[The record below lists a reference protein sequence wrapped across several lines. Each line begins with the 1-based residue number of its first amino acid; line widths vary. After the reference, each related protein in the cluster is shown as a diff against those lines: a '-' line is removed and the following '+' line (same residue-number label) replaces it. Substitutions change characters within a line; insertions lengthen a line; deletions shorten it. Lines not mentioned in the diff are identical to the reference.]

1 MNRNKKLA
9 NMAMLVA
16 LAMIF
21 SYVESLIPINFGVPG
36 MKLGVANLVTVTGL
50 YFLKTPEVLA
60 VSVLRVLLTGFIFGN
75 GMSIIYSLAG
85 AVVSLLA
92 MALVKKM
99 DGISIVG
106 VSITGGVFHNIGQIL
121 VAMSVVENLKLI
133 YYLPVLLVA
142 GTVTGF
148 VIGIVAGKQN
158 CDRQDLYVTILVK
171 QEVSMKNKEMKVK
184 AMSMAVAMSMVV
196 GLCPSTIFAA
206 TGSQTTK
213 DGTYT
218 KTAHVARTAE
228 DDENEDECN
237 EYDVEVSLKVEDGKF
252 SAITVTP
259 GEGYN
264 AESDSYFAKA
274 VSKSKG
280 IQKMLV
286 GKAATEDTI
295 NGWDS
300 VSGATR
306 TSKAVKEA
314 ALAAIKSANEAVTVD
329 TTKLEA
335 AITAAEALKEADYTA
350 DSWSAMQTKLTVAKA
365 ALKAK
370 ESQSAVDTAADE
382 LNAAVKALKKAEVA
396 KETYVLMNIPY
407 SEFYAADK
415 VAGADSV
422 SSATKAKT
430 RSKLVAGSYH
440 VNSDGT
446 DITGITYPVK
456 ISDASVLK
464 NYTQIT
470 DDSKLSITVNMKG
483 KETTTEYNG
492 KDALFESASYSYYI
506 LSETP
511 SYYKEATVNA
521 DGSFSFSEVKGAT
534 AQKLSDA
541 SIDFTTDTKYGDYE
555 LDVNGLPDT
564 VNTVYGVVISTKEGD
579 NYGLRHLENIWKKKE
594 LAWSTGFVT
603 TSHGNT
609 LNSKDYEKMMGQ
621 TINKITYYTDNGIYE
636 IDADQYVPIKFNG
649 TIAAENADVKSGKV
663 NVTVEGL
670 PGDYQ
675 AEYTVEGLEDAQV
688 KEGVLTYK
696 TKGAETGRYTLKVS
710 DKSGKYA
717 DLKTDFELTTEA
729 VPVVF
734 NSESAALVAA
744 EGYAA
749 DDVTSYV
756 KKIKSV
762 TVDGT
767 EYAAT
772 GKRAVKIIKEDGTI
786 DTTAA
791 PFKNAENGQEFKITV
806 KATGYAKDCEF
817 TYTVAQESEY
827 TYAYVGLSWAEYWAA
842 ENVQAAGDT
851 SSSDAKDS
859 KGESDKGAFDTVTRA
874 TVNHGLHRGS
884 FQCNAVIKAENGK
897 EYAVEYWT
905 DGTTAVLTDGSKI
918 TFNRGEITE
927 ESGATTK
934 MTEYDVLGLKYVPV
948 KVKTSDLDALKAS
961 YRVIENGS
969 ELAGGYSEKN
979 LVSYTG
985 LVANVTENTNGL
997 KTATKNENGSFS
1009 FSARVNN
1016 GSESGIKDQALKTAP
1031 TAEKAGLTVKEASGS
1046 YGEFLRVDLTGN
1058 YGDLGS
1064 NLQTVTWT
1072 YYGDD
1077 STYTNAKATYGTKF
1091 AADNWMHKA
1100 MGIQLGLTDSL
1111 RCTLPEGTD
1120 GTGYWTITLTA
1131 LGYNDVTYKFQ
1142 ATEENIVKA
1151 SENEKITTTEL
1162 EAAIA
1167 KAEALKEAEYTAESW
1182 ASMQMELQEA
1192 KDELKNPKTQ
1202 ATVDEAVSHLNAAIE
1217 ALVKIEEP
1225 AAVDT
1230 SSLEK
1235 VISDA
1240 AALKEA
1246 DYTVDSW
1253 KALQS
1258 ALTDAK
1264 SALNA
1269 KESQEKVDKATDKL
1283 NSAIKALVKNGK
1295 QDGSQNGSATPTVTK
1310 KAGTTTDG
1318 SASKGTSG
1326 SKAAKTGDP
1335 ANVLG
1340 LLGLAFSSL
1349 GAGVGGFAWKRKRK

>member
-1 MNRNKKLA
+1 
-9 NMAMLVA
+9 
-16 LAMIF
+16 
-21 SYVESLIPINFGVPG
+21 
-36 MKLGVANLVTVTGL
+36 
-50 YFLKTPEVLA
+50 
-60 VSVLRVLLTGFIFGN
+60 
-75 GMSIIYSLAG
+75 
-85 AVVSLLA
+85 
-92 MALVKKM
+92 
-99 DGISIVG
+99 
-106 VSITGGVFHNIGQIL
+106 
-121 VAMSVVENLKLI
+121 
-133 YYLPVLLVA
+133 
-142 GTVTGF
+142 
-148 VIGIVAGKQN
+148 
-158 CDRQDLYVTILVK
+158 
-171 QEVSMKNKEMKVK
+171 MKNKEMKVK

-206 TGSQTTK
+206 TGSQTAK

-228 DDENEDECN
+228 DDENEDEWN

-350 DSWSAMQTKLTVAKA
+350 DSWSAMQTKLTAAKA
-365 ALKAK
+365 ALTAK

-407 SEFYAADK
+407 SEFYAADQ

-430 RSKLVAGSYH
+430 RSTLAAGSYH
-440 VNSDGT
+440 VNNDGT

-492 KDALFESASYSYYI
+492 KAALFESASYSYYI

-521 DGSFSFSEVKGAT
+521 DGSLSFSEVKGAT

-555 LDVNGLPDT
+555 LDVNGLPKT

-579 NYGLRHLENIWKKKE
+579 NYGLRHLENIWKKTK

-609 LNSKDYEKMMGQ
+609 LDSKDYEKMMGQ

-636 IDADQYVPIKFNG
+636 IDADQYVPVKFNG
-649 TIAAENADVKSGKV
+649 TIAAENADVESGKV

-675 AEYTVEGLEDAQV
+675 AEYTVEGLEDVQV
-688 KEGVLTYK
+688 KDGVLTYK
-696 TKGAETGRYTLKVS
+696 TKGAEIGKYTLKVS

-717 DLKTDFELTTEA
+717 DLTTDFELTTEA

-734 NSESAALVAA
+734 NNESAALVAA

-749 DDVTSYV
+749 EDVTSYV
-756 KKIKSV
+756 KKIESV

-791 PFKNAENGQEFKITV
+791 PFKDAENGHGFKISV
-806 KATGYAKDCEF
+806 KATGYAKDYEF
-817 TYTVAQESEY
+817 TYTLSQESEY

-842 ENVQAAGDT
+842 ENVQAAGNT

-997 KTATKNENGSFS
+997 KTATKNEDGSFS
-1009 FSARVNN
+1009 FSARVNH

-1031 TAEKAGLTVKEASGS
+1031 TAEEAGLKVKEASGS

-1151 SENEKITTTEL
+1151 SEDKTITTTNL

-1202 ATVDEAVSHLNAAIE
+1202 ATVDEAVSHLNAAVE
-1217 ALVKIEEP
+1217 ALVKAEGDKTEEDKKDDDKKEEP

-1269 KESQEKVDKATDKL
+1269 KESQEKVDKATDAL
-1283 NSAIKALVKNGK
+1283 NAAIKALVKNGN
-1295 QDGSQNGSATPTVTK
+1295 QAGSQNGSATPTVTK

>member
-1 MNRNKKLA
+1 
-9 NMAMLVA
+9 
-16 LAMIF
+16 
-21 SYVESLIPINFGVPG
+21 
-36 MKLGVANLVTVTGL
+36 
-50 YFLKTPEVLA
+50 
-60 VSVLRVLLTGFIFGN
+60 
-75 GMSIIYSLAG
+75 
-85 AVVSLLA
+85 
-92 MALVKKM
+92 
-99 DGISIVG
+99 
-106 VSITGGVFHNIGQIL
+106 
-121 VAMSVVENLKLI
+121 
-133 YYLPVLLVA
+133 
-142 GTVTGF
+142 
-148 VIGIVAGKQN
+148 
-158 CDRQDLYVTILVK
+158 
-171 QEVSMKNKEMKVK
+171 MKNKEMKVK

-206 TGSQTTK
+206 TGSQTAK

-228 DDENEDECN
+228 DDENEDEWN

-350 DSWSAMQTKLTVAKA
+350 DSWSAMQTKLTAAKA
-365 ALKAK
+365 ALTAK

-407 SEFYAADK
+407 SEFYAADQ

-430 RSKLVAGSYH
+430 RSTLAAGSYH
-440 VNSDGT
+440 VNNDGT

-492 KDALFESASYSYYI
+492 KAALFESASYSYYI

-521 DGSFSFSEVKGAT
+521 DGSLSFSEVKGAT

-555 LDVNGLPDT
+555 LDVNGLPKT

-579 NYGLRHLENIWKKKE
+579 NYGLRHLENIWKKTE

-649 TIAAENADVKSGKV
+649 TVAAENADVKSGKV

-675 AEYTVEGLEDAQV
+675 AEYTVKGLEDVQV
-688 KEGVLTYK
+688 KEGILTYK
-696 TKGAETGRYTLKVS
+696 TKGAEIGKYTLKVS

-756 KKIKSV
+756 KKIESV
-762 TVDGT
+762 TVDGK

-1077 STYTNAKATYGTKF
+1077 STYTNAEATYGTKF

-1151 SENEKITTTEL
+1151 SEDKTITTTEL

-1167 KAEALKEAEYTAESW
+1167 KAEALKEADYTAESW

-1202 ATVDEAVSHLNAAIE
+1202 ATVDEAVSHLNAAVE
-1217 ALVKIEEP
+1217 ALVKAEGDKTEEDKKDDDKKEEP

-1269 KESQEKVDKATDKL
+1269 KESQEKVDKATDAL
-1283 NSAIKALVKNGK
+1283 NAAIKALVKNGN
-1295 QDGSQNGSATPTVTK
+1295 QAGSQNGSATPTVTK

>member
-1 MNRNKKLA
+1 
-9 NMAMLVA
+9 
-16 LAMIF
+16 
-21 SYVESLIPINFGVPG
+21 
-36 MKLGVANLVTVTGL
+36 
-50 YFLKTPEVLA
+50 
-60 VSVLRVLLTGFIFGN
+60 
-75 GMSIIYSLAG
+75 
-85 AVVSLLA
+85 
-92 MALVKKM
+92 
-99 DGISIVG
+99 
-106 VSITGGVFHNIGQIL
+106 
-121 VAMSVVENLKLI
+121 
-133 YYLPVLLVA
+133 
-142 GTVTGF
+142 
-148 VIGIVAGKQN
+148 
-158 CDRQDLYVTILVK
+158 
-171 QEVSMKNKEMKVK
+171 MKNKEMKVK

-206 TGSQTTK
+206 TGSQTAK

-228 DDENEDECN
+228 DDENEDEWN

-252 SAITVTP
+252 SVITVTP

-329 TTKLEA
+329 TTKLEV

-350 DSWSAMQTKLTVAKA
+350 DSWSAMQTKLTAAKA
-365 ALKAK
+365 ALTAK

-382 LNAAVKALKKAEVA
+382 LNAAVKTLKKAEVA

-407 SEFYAADK
+407 SEFYAADQ

-430 RSKLVAGSYH
+430 RSTLAAGSYH

-464 NYTQIT
+464 KYTQIT

-521 DGSFSFSEVKGAT
+521 DGSLSFSEVKGAT

-555 LDVNGLPDT
+555 LDVNGLPKT

-579 NYGLRHLENIWKKKE
+579 NYGLRHLENIWKKTK

-609 LNSKDYEKMMGQ
+609 LDSKDYEKMMGQ

-636 IDADQYVPIKFNG
+636 IDADQYVPVKFNG
-649 TIAAENADVKSGKV
+649 TIAAENADVESGKV

-675 AEYTVEGLEDAQV
+675 AEYTVEGLEDVQV
-688 KEGVLTYK
+688 KDGVLTYK
-696 TKGAETGRYTLKVS
+696 TKGAEIGKYTLKVF

-717 DLKTDFELTTEA
+717 DLTTDFELTTEA

-749 DDVTSYV
+749 EDVTSYV
-756 KKIKSV
+756 KNIKSV

-791 PFKNAENGQEFKITV
+791 PFKDAENGHGFKISV
-806 KATGYAKDCEF
+806 KATGYAKDYEF
-817 TYTVAQESEY
+817 TYTLSQESEY

-842 ENVQAAGDT
+842 ENVQAAGNT

-1151 SENEKITTTEL
+1151 SEDKTITTTEL

-1202 ATVDEAVSHLNAAIE
+1202 ATVDEAVSHLNAAVE
-1217 ALVKIEEP
+1217 ALVKAEGDKTEEDKKDNDKTEEP

-1269 KESQEKVDKATDKL
+1269 KESQEKVDKATDAL
-1283 NSAIKALVKNGK
+1283 NTAIKALVKNGN
-1295 QDGSQNGSATPTVTK
+1295 QAGSQNGSATPTVTK

>member
-1 MNRNKKLA
+1 M
-9 NMAMLVA
+9 
-16 LAMIF
+16 
-21 SYVESLIPINFGVPG
+21 
-36 MKLGVANLVTVTGL
+36 
-50 YFLKTPEVLA
+50 
-60 VSVLRVLLTGFIFGN
+60 
-75 GMSIIYSLAG
+75 
-85 AVVSLLA
+85 
-92 MALVKKM
+92 
-99 DGISIVG
+99 
-106 VSITGGVFHNIGQIL
+106 
-121 VAMSVVENLKLI
+121 
-133 YYLPVLLVA
+133 
-142 GTVTGF
+142 
-148 VIGIVAGKQN
+148 
-158 CDRQDLYVTILVK
+158 
-171 QEVSMKNKEMKVK
+171 
-184 AMSMAVAMSMVV
+184 
-196 GLCPSTIFAA
+196 
-206 TGSQTTK
+206 
-213 DGTYT
+213 
-218 KTAHVARTAE
+218 
-228 DDENEDECN
+228 
-237 EYDVEVSLKVEDGKF
+237 
-252 SAITVTP
+252 
-259 GEGYN
+259 
-264 AESDSYFAKA
+264 
-274 VSKSKG
+274 
-280 IQKMLV
+280 
-286 GKAATEDTI
+286 
-295 NGWDS
+295 
-300 VSGATR
+300 
-306 TSKAVKEA
+306 
-314 ALAAIKSANEAVTVD
+314 
-329 TTKLEA
+329 
-335 AITAAEALKEADYTA
+335 
-350 DSWSAMQTKLTVAKA
+350 
-365 ALKAK
+365 
-370 ESQSAVDTAADE
+370 
-382 LNAAVKALKKAEVA
+382 
-396 KETYVLMNIPY
+396 
-407 SEFYAADK
+407 
-415 VAGADSV
+415 
-422 SSATKAKT
+422 
-430 RSKLVAGSYH
+430 
-440 VNSDGT
+440 
-446 DITGITYPVK
+446 
-456 ISDASVLK
+456 
-464 NYTQIT
+464 
-470 DDSKLSITVNMKG
+470 
-483 KETTTEYNG
+483 
-492 KDALFESASYSYYI
+492 
-506 LSETP
+506 
-511 SYYKEATVNA
+511 
-521 DGSFSFSEVKGAT
+521 
-534 AQKLSDA
+534 
-541 SIDFTTDTKYGDYE
+541 
-555 LDVNGLPDT
+555 
-564 VNTVYGVVISTKEGD
+564 
-579 NYGLRHLENIWKKKE
+579 
-594 LAWSTGFVT
+594 
-603 TSHGNT
+603 
-609 LNSKDYEKMMGQ
+609 
-621 TINKITYYTDNGIYE
+621 
-636 IDADQYVPIKFNG
+636 
-649 TIAAENADVKSGKV
+649 
-663 NVTVEGL
+663 
-670 PGDYQ
+670 
-675 AEYTVEGLEDAQV
+675 
-688 KEGVLTYK
+688 
-696 TKGAETGRYTLKVS
+696 
-710 DKSGKYA
+710 
-717 DLKTDFELTTEA
+717 
-729 VPVVF
+729 
-734 NSESAALVAA
+734 
-744 EGYAA
+744 
-749 DDVTSYV
+749 
-756 KKIKSV
+756 
-762 TVDGT
+762 
-767 EYAAT
+767 
-772 GKRAVKIIKEDGTI
+772 
-786 DTTAA
+786 
-791 PFKNAENGQEFKITV
+791 

-1151 SENEKITTTEL
+1151 SEDKTITTTEL

-1167 KAEALKEAEYTAESW
+1167 KAEALKEADYTAESW

-1202 ATVDEAVSHLNAAIE
+1202 ATVDEAVSHLNAAVE
-1217 ALVKIEEP
+1217 ALVKAEGDKTEEP

-1253 KALQS
+1253 KTLQS

-1269 KESQEKVDKATDKL
+1269 KESQKKVDKATDEL
-1283 NSAIKALVKNGK
+1283 NTAIKALVKNGN
-1295 QDGSQNGSATPTVTK
+1295 QAGSQNGSATPTVTK

-1318 SASKGTSG
+1318 SVSKGTSG

>member
-1 MNRNKKLA
+1 
-9 NMAMLVA
+9 
-16 LAMIF
+16 
-21 SYVESLIPINFGVPG
+21 
-36 MKLGVANLVTVTGL
+36 
-50 YFLKTPEVLA
+50 
-60 VSVLRVLLTGFIFGN
+60 
-75 GMSIIYSLAG
+75 
-85 AVVSLLA
+85 
-92 MALVKKM
+92 
-99 DGISIVG
+99 
-106 VSITGGVFHNIGQIL
+106 
-121 VAMSVVENLKLI
+121 
-133 YYLPVLLVA
+133 
-142 GTVTGF
+142 
-148 VIGIVAGKQN
+148 
-158 CDRQDLYVTILVK
+158 
-171 QEVSMKNKEMKVK
+171 MKNKEMKVK

-206 TGSQTTK
+206 TGSQTAK

-228 DDENEDECN
+228 DDENEDEWN

-382 LNAAVKALKKAEVA
+382 LNTAVKALKKAEVA

-407 SEFYAADK
+407 SEFYAADQ

-430 RSKLVAGSYH
+430 RSTLAAGSYH

-521 DGSFSFSEVKGAT
+521 DGSLSFSEVKGAT

-555 LDVNGLPDT
+555 LDVNGLPKT

-579 NYGLRHLENIWKKKE
+579 NYGLRHLENIWKKTK

-609 LNSKDYEKMMGQ
+609 LDSKDYEKMMGQ

-636 IDADQYVPIKFNG
+636 IGADQYVPVKFNG
-649 TIAAENADVKSGKV
+649 TVAAENADVESGKV
-663 NVTVEGL
+663 NLTVEGL

-675 AEYTVEGLEDAQV
+675 AEYTVEGLEDVQV
-688 KEGVLTYK
+688 KDGVLTYK
-696 TKGAETGRYTLKVS
+696 TKGAEIGKYTLKVS

-717 DLKTDFELTTEA
+717 DLTTDFELTKEA

-749 DDVTSYV
+749 EDVTSYV
-756 KKIKSV
+756 KNIESV

-791 PFKNAENGQEFKITV
+791 PFKDAENGHGFKISV
-806 KATGYAKDCEF
+806 KATGYAKDYEF
-817 TYTVAQESEY
+817 TYTLSQESEY

-997 KTATKNENGSFS
+997 KTATKNEDGSFS

-1031 TAEKAGLTVKEASGS
+1031 TAEEAGLKVKEASGS

-1077 STYTNAKATYGTKF
+1077 STYTNVKATYGTKF

-1142 ATEENIVKA
+1142 ATEENIVKE
-1151 SENEKITTTEL
+1151 SEDKTITTTEL

-1202 ATVDEAVSHLNAAIE
+1202 ATVDEAVSHLNAAVE
-1217 ALVKIEEP
+1217 ALVKAEGDKTEEDKKDDDKKEEP

-1269 KESQEKVDKATDKL
+1269 KESQEKVDKATDEL
-1283 NSAIKALVKNGK
+1283 NAAIKALVKNGN
-1295 QDGSQNGSATPTVTK
+1295 QAGSQNGSATPTVTK

>member
-1 MNRNKKLA
+1 
-9 NMAMLVA
+9 
-16 LAMIF
+16 
-21 SYVESLIPINFGVPG
+21 
-36 MKLGVANLVTVTGL
+36 
-50 YFLKTPEVLA
+50 
-60 VSVLRVLLTGFIFGN
+60 
-75 GMSIIYSLAG
+75 
-85 AVVSLLA
+85 
-92 MALVKKM
+92 
-99 DGISIVG
+99 
-106 VSITGGVFHNIGQIL
+106 
-121 VAMSVVENLKLI
+121 
-133 YYLPVLLVA
+133 
-142 GTVTGF
+142 
-148 VIGIVAGKQN
+148 
-158 CDRQDLYVTILVK
+158 
-171 QEVSMKNKEMKVK
+171 MKNKEMKVK

-206 TGSQTTK
+206 TGSQTAK

-228 DDENEDECN
+228 DDENEDEWN

-350 DSWSAMQTKLTVAKA
+350 DSWSAMQTKLTAAKA
-365 ALKAK
+365 ALTAK

-407 SEFYAADK
+407 SEFYAADQ

-430 RSKLVAGSYH
+430 RSTLAAGSYH
-440 VNSDGT
+440 VNNDGT

-492 KDALFESASYSYYI
+492 KAALFESASYSYYI

-521 DGSFSFSEVKGAT
+521 DGSLSFSEVKGAT

-555 LDVNGLPDT
+555 LDVNGLPKT

-579 NYGLRHLENIWKKKE
+579 NYGLRHLENIWKKTE

-649 TIAAENADVKSGKV
+649 TVAAENADVKSGKV

-675 AEYTVEGLEDAQV
+675 AEYTVKGLEDVQV
-688 KEGVLTYK
+688 KEGILTYK
-696 TKGAETGRYTLKVS
+696 TKGAEIGKYTLKVS

-749 DDVTSYV
+749 EDVTSYV
-756 KKIKSV
+756 KKIESV
-762 TVDGT
+762 TVDGK

-1077 STYTNAKATYGTKF
+1077 STYTNAEATYGTKF

-1151 SENEKITTTEL
+1151 SEDKTITTTEL

-1167 KAEALKEAEYTAESW
+1167 KAEALKEADYTAESW

-1202 ATVDEAVSHLNAAIE
+1202 ATVDEAVSHLNAAVE
-1217 ALVKIEEP
+1217 ALVKAEGDKTEEDKKDDDKKEEP

-1269 KESQEKVDKATDKL
+1269 KESQEKVDKATDAL
-1283 NSAIKALVKNGK
+1283 NAAIKALVKNGN
-1295 QDGSQNGSATPTVTK
+1295 QAGSQNGSATPTVTK

>member
-1 MNRNKKLA
+1 
-9 NMAMLVA
+9 
-16 LAMIF
+16 
-21 SYVESLIPINFGVPG
+21 
-36 MKLGVANLVTVTGL
+36 
-50 YFLKTPEVLA
+50 
-60 VSVLRVLLTGFIFGN
+60 
-75 GMSIIYSLAG
+75 
-85 AVVSLLA
+85 
-92 MALVKKM
+92 
-99 DGISIVG
+99 
-106 VSITGGVFHNIGQIL
+106 
-121 VAMSVVENLKLI
+121 
-133 YYLPVLLVA
+133 
-142 GTVTGF
+142 
-148 VIGIVAGKQN
+148 
-158 CDRQDLYVTILVK
+158 
-171 QEVSMKNKEMKVK
+171 MKNKEMKVK

-206 TGSQTTK
+206 TGSQTAK

-218 KTAHVARTAE
+218 KTAHVTRTE
-228 DDENEDECN
+228 DDSDDEWK

-252 SAITVTP
+252 SEITVTP
-259 GEGYN
+259 KEGYN
-264 AESDSYFAKA
+264 EENASYFKKA
-274 VSKSKG
+274 YSKPKG
-280 IQKMLV
+280 FKTKLEGQ
-286 GKAATEDTI
+286 AATEDTI
-295 NGWDS
+295 NSWDT

-306 TSKAVKEA
+306 TSDAIKKA
-314 ALAAIKSANEAVTVD
+314 ALEAIQSAPAAGETVTID
-329 TTKLEA
+329 TAKLES
-335 AITAAEALKEADYTA
+335 AIAAAEKLTESDYTA

-382 LNAAVKALKKAEVA
+382 LNTAVKALKKAEVA

-430 RSKLVAGSYH
+430 RSTLAAGSYH

-464 NYTQIT
+464 KYTQIT

-521 DGSFSFSEVKGAT
+521 DGSLSFSEVKGAT
-534 AQKLSDA
+534 AQKLNDA

-564 VNTVYGVVISTKEGD
+564 VNTVYGVVISTNEKD

-636 IDADQYVPIKFNG
+636 IDTNQYVPIKFNG
-649 TIAAENADVKSGKV
+649 TIAAENADVESGKV

-688 KEGVLTYK
+688 KDGVLTYK

-756 KKIKSV
+756 KNIKSV

-806 KATGYAKDCEF
+806 KATGYAKDYEF
-817 TYTVAQESEY
+817 TYTLSKESEY

-851 SSSDAKDS
+851 SSSDAKDA

-874 TVNHGLHRGS
+874 TVSNGLHRGS

-1217 ALVKIEEP
+1217 ALVKTEEP

-1310 KAGTTTDG
+1310 KAGTTTNG

>member
-1 MNRNKKLA
+1 
-9 NMAMLVA
+9 
-16 LAMIF
+16 
-21 SYVESLIPINFGVPG
+21 
-36 MKLGVANLVTVTGL
+36 
-50 YFLKTPEVLA
+50 
-60 VSVLRVLLTGFIFGN
+60 
-75 GMSIIYSLAG
+75 
-85 AVVSLLA
+85 
-92 MALVKKM
+92 
-99 DGISIVG
+99 
-106 VSITGGVFHNIGQIL
+106 
-121 VAMSVVENLKLI
+121 
-133 YYLPVLLVA
+133 
-142 GTVTGF
+142 
-148 VIGIVAGKQN
+148 
-158 CDRQDLYVTILVK
+158 
-171 QEVSMKNKEMKVK
+171 MKNKEMKVK
-184 AMSMAVAMSMVV
+184 AMSMAVAMSMVI

-206 TGSQTTK
+206 TGSQTAK

-228 DDENEDECN
+228 DDENEDEWN

-350 DSWSAMQTKLTVAKA
+350 DSWSAMQTKLTAAKA
-365 ALKAK
+365 ALTAK

-382 LNAAVKALKKAEVA
+382 LNTAVGNLKKAQAEVS

-407 SEFYAADK
+407 SEFYAADQ

-430 RSKLVAGSYH
+430 RSTLVAGSYH

-464 NYTQIT
+464 KYTQIT

-521 DGSFSFSEVKGAT
+521 DGSLSFSEVKGAT

-555 LDVNGLPDT
+555 LDVNGLPES

-579 NYGLRHLENIWKKKE
+579 NYGLRHLENIWKKTE

-609 LNSKDYEKMMGQ
+609 LDSKDYEKMMGQ

-636 IDADQYVPIKFNG
+636 IDADQYVPVKFNG
-649 TIAAENADVKSGKV
+649 TIAAENADVESGKV

-670 PGDYQ
+670 PDDYQ
-675 AEYTVEGLEDAQV
+675 AEYTVEGLEDVQV
-688 KEGVLTYK
+688 KDGVLTYK
-696 TKGAETGRYTLKVS
+696 KKGAEIGKYTLKVS

-717 DLKTDFELTTEA
+717 DLTTDFELTTEA

-749 DDVTSYV
+749 EDVTSYV
-756 KKIKSV
+756 KNIESV
-762 TVDGT
+762 TVDGK

-791 PFKNAENGQEFKITV
+791 PFKDAENGQEFKISV
-806 KATGYAKDCEF
+806 KATGYAKDYEF
-817 TYTVAQESEY
+817 TYTLSKESEY

-851 SSSDAKDS
+851 SSSDTKDS

-997 KTATKNENGSFS
+997 KTATKNEDGSFS

-1031 TAEKAGLTVKEASGS
+1031 SAEEAGLTVKEASGS

-1142 ATEENIVKA
+1142 ATDENIVKA
-1151 SENEKITTTEL
+1151 SENETITTTEL

-1167 KAEALKEAEYTAESW
+1167 KAEALKEADYTAESW

-1202 ATVDEAVSHLNAAIE
+1202 ATVDEAVSHLNAAVE
-1217 ALVKIEEP
+1217 ALVKAEGDKTEEDKKDDDKTEEP

-1246 DYTVDSW
+1246 DYTADSW

-1269 KESQEKVDKATDKL
+1269 KESQEKVDKATDEL
-1283 NSAIKALVKNGK
+1283 NTAIKALVKNG
-1295 QDGSQNGSATPTVTK
+1295 SQNGNQAGSTTPTVTK

-1318 SASKGTSG
+1318 SASKGTTSNGTSG

>member
-1 MNRNKKLA
+1 
-9 NMAMLVA
+9 
-16 LAMIF
+16 
-21 SYVESLIPINFGVPG
+21 
-36 MKLGVANLVTVTGL
+36 
-50 YFLKTPEVLA
+50 
-60 VSVLRVLLTGFIFGN
+60 
-75 GMSIIYSLAG
+75 
-85 AVVSLLA
+85 
-92 MALVKKM
+92 
-99 DGISIVG
+99 
-106 VSITGGVFHNIGQIL
+106 
-121 VAMSVVENLKLI
+121 
-133 YYLPVLLVA
+133 
-142 GTVTGF
+142 
-148 VIGIVAGKQN
+148 
-158 CDRQDLYVTILVK
+158 
-171 QEVSMKNKEMKVK
+171 MKNKEMKVK

-206 TGSQTTK
+206 TGSQTAK

-228 DDENEDECN
+228 DDENEDEWN

-252 SAITVTP
+252 SVITVTP

-329 TTKLEA
+329 TTKLEV

-350 DSWSAMQTKLTVAKA
+350 DSWSAMQTKLTAAKA
-365 ALKAK
+365 ALTAK

-382 LNAAVKALKKAEVA
+382 LNAAVKTLKKAEVA

-407 SEFYAADK
+407 SEFYAADQ

-430 RSKLVAGSYH
+430 RSTLAAGSYH

-464 NYTQIT
+464 KYTQIT

-521 DGSFSFSEVKGAT
+521 DGSLSFSEVKGAT

-555 LDVNGLPDT
+555 LDVNGLPKT

-579 NYGLRHLENIWKKKE
+579 NYGLRHLENIWKKTK

-609 LNSKDYEKMMGQ
+609 LDSKDYEKMMGQ

-636 IDADQYVPIKFNG
+636 IDADQYVPVKFNG
-649 TIAAENADVKSGKV
+649 TIAAENADVESGKV

-675 AEYTVEGLEDAQV
+675 AEYTVEGLEDVQV
-688 KEGVLTYK
+688 KDGVLTYK
-696 TKGAETGRYTLKVS
+696 TKGAEIGKYTLKVF

-717 DLKTDFELTTEA
+717 DLTTDFELTTEA

-749 DDVTSYV
+749 EDVTSYV
-756 KKIKSV
+756 KNIKSV

-791 PFKNAENGQEFKITV
+791 PFKDAENGQEFKISV
-806 KATGYAKDCEF
+806 KATGYAKDYEF
-817 TYTVAQESEY
+817 TYTLSQESEY

-842 ENVQAAGDT
+842 ENVQAAGNT

-1151 SENEKITTTEL
+1151 SEDKTITTTEL

-1202 ATVDEAVSHLNAAIE
+1202 ATVDEAVSHLNAAVE
-1217 ALVKIEEP
+1217 ALVKAEGDKTEEDKKDNDKTEEP

-1269 KESQEKVDKATDKL
+1269 KESQEKVDKATDAL
-1283 NSAIKALVKNGK
+1283 NTAIKALVKNGN
-1295 QDGSQNGSATPTVTK
+1295 QAGSQNGSATPTVTK

>member
-1 MNRNKKLA
+1 
-9 NMAMLVA
+9 
-16 LAMIF
+16 
-21 SYVESLIPINFGVPG
+21 
-36 MKLGVANLVTVTGL
+36 
-50 YFLKTPEVLA
+50 
-60 VSVLRVLLTGFIFGN
+60 
-75 GMSIIYSLAG
+75 
-85 AVVSLLA
+85 
-92 MALVKKM
+92 
-99 DGISIVG
+99 
-106 VSITGGVFHNIGQIL
+106 
-121 VAMSVVENLKLI
+121 
-133 YYLPVLLVA
+133 
-142 GTVTGF
+142 
-148 VIGIVAGKQN
+148 
-158 CDRQDLYVTILVK
+158 
-171 QEVSMKNKEMKVK
+171 MKNKEMKVK

-206 TGSQTTK
+206 TGSQTAK

-218 KTAHVARTAE
+218 KTAHVTRTE
-228 DDENEDECN
+228 DDEWE

-252 SAITVTP
+252 SEITVTP
-259 GEGYN
+259 KEGYN
-264 AESDSYFAKA
+264 EENASYFKKA
-274 VSKSKG
+274 YSKPKG
-280 IQKMLV
+280 FKTKLEGQ
-286 GKAATEDTI
+286 AATEDTI
-295 NGWDS
+295 NSWDT
-300 VSGATR
+300 VSSATC
-306 TSKAVKEA
+306 TSDAIKKA
-314 ALAAIKSANEAVTVD
+314 ALEAIQSAPAAGETVTID
-329 TTKLEA
+329 TAKLES
-335 AITAAEALKEADYTA
+335 AITAAEKLTESDYTA

-382 LNAAVKALKKAEVA
+382 LNTAVKALKKAEVA

-430 RSKLVAGSYH
+430 RSTLAAGSYH

-456 ISDASVLK
+456 ISDVSVMK

-470 DDSKLSITVNMKG
+470 DDSKLSITVNIKG
-483 KETTTEYNG
+483 KEKTTEYNG

-555 LDVNGLPDT
+555 LDVNGLPKS

-675 AEYTVEGLEDAQV
+675 AEYTVEGLEDVQV
-688 KEGVLTYK
+688 KDGVLTYK
-696 TKGAETGRYTLKVS
+696 TKGAEIGKYTLKVS

-717 DLKTDFELTTEA
+717 DLTTDFELTTEA

-734 NSESAALVAA
+734 NNESAALVAA

-749 DDVTSYV
+749 EDVTSYV
-756 KKIKSV
+756 KKIESV

-791 PFKNAENGQEFKITV
+791 PFKNAENGHGFKISV
-806 KATGYAKDCEF
+806 KATGYAKDYEF
-817 TYTVAQESEY
+817 TYTLSQESEY

-851 SSSDAKDS
+851 SSSDAKDA

-874 TVNHGLHRGS
+874 TVTHGLHRGS

-934 MTEYDVLGLKYVPV
+934 MTEYDVFGLKYVPV
-948 KVKTSDLDALKAS
+948 KVKTSDLEALKTK

-997 KTATKNENGSFS
+997 KTATKNEDGSFS

-1031 TAEKAGLTVKEASGS
+1031 TAEEAGLTVKEANGS
-1046 YGEFLRVDLTGN
+1046 YGEFLRVDLTRN

-1167 KAEALKEAEYTAESW
+1167 KAEALKEADYTAESW

-1202 ATVDEAVSHLNAAIE
+1202 ATVDEAVSHLNAAVE
-1217 ALVKIEEP
+1217 ALVKAEGDKKEEP
-1225 AAVDT
+1225 TAVDT

-1235 VISDA
+1235 VISNA

-1246 DYTVDSW
+1246 DYTADSW

-1269 KESQEKVDKATDKL
+1269 KESQEKVDKATDAL
-1283 NSAIKALVKNGK
+1283 NKAIKALVKNGN
-1295 QDGSQNGSATPTVTK
+1295 QAGSQNGSATPTVTK
-1310 KAGTTTDG
+1310 KAGTTTNG

>member
-1 MNRNKKLA
+1 
-9 NMAMLVA
+9 
-16 LAMIF
+16 
-21 SYVESLIPINFGVPG
+21 
-36 MKLGVANLVTVTGL
+36 
-50 YFLKTPEVLA
+50 
-60 VSVLRVLLTGFIFGN
+60 
-75 GMSIIYSLAG
+75 
-85 AVVSLLA
+85 
-92 MALVKKM
+92 
-99 DGISIVG
+99 
-106 VSITGGVFHNIGQIL
+106 
-121 VAMSVVENLKLI
+121 
-133 YYLPVLLVA
+133 
-142 GTVTGF
+142 
-148 VIGIVAGKQN
+148 
-158 CDRQDLYVTILVK
+158 
-171 QEVSMKNKEMKVK
+171 MKNKEMKVK

-228 DDENEDECN
+228 DDENEDEWN

-252 SAITVTP
+252 SAITVTL

-382 LNAAVKALKKAEVA
+382 LNTAVKALKKAEVA

-407 SEFYAADK
+407 SEFYAADQ

-430 RSKLVAGSYH
+430 RSTLAAGSYH

-521 DGSFSFSEVKGAT
+521 DGSLSFSEVKGAT

-555 LDVNGLPDT
+555 LDVNGLPKT

-579 NYGLRHLENIWKKKE
+579 NYGLRHLENIWKKTK

-636 IDADQYVPIKFNG
+636 IDADQYVPVKFNG
-649 TIAAENADVKSGKV
+649 TIAAENADVESGKV
-663 NVTVEGL
+663 NITVEGL

-675 AEYTVEGLEDAQV
+675 AEYTVEGLEDVQV
-688 KEGVLTYK
+688 KDGVLTYK
-696 TKGAETGRYTLKVS
+696 TKGAEIGKYTLKVS

-717 DLKTDFELTTEA
+717 DLTTDFELTTEA

-734 NSESAALVAA
+734 NNESAALVAA

-749 DDVTSYV
+749 EDVTSYV

-791 PFKNAENGQEFKITV
+791 PFKDAENGHGFKISV
-806 KATGYAKDCEF
+806 KATGYAKDYEF
-817 TYTVAQESEY
+817 TYTLSQESEY

-842 ENVQAAGDT
+842 ENVQAAGNT

-997 KTATKNENGSFS
+997 KTATKNEDGSFS
-1009 FSARVNN
+1009 FSARVNH

-1031 TAEKAGLTVKEASGS
+1031 TAEEAGLKVKEASGS

-1111 RCTLPEGTD
+1111 RCKLPEGTD

-1151 SENEKITTTEL
+1151 SEDKTITTTNL

-1217 ALVKIEEP
+1217 ALVKAEGDKTEEDKKDDDKTEEP

-1253 KALQS
+1253 KVLQS

-1269 KESQEKVDKATDKL
+1269 KESQEKVDKATDAL
-1283 NSAIKALVKNGK
+1283 NTAIKALVKNGN
-1295 QDGSQNGSATPTVTK
+1295 QAGSQNGSATPTVTK

>member
-1 MNRNKKLA
+1 
-9 NMAMLVA
+9 
-16 LAMIF
+16 
-21 SYVESLIPINFGVPG
+21 
-36 MKLGVANLVTVTGL
+36 
-50 YFLKTPEVLA
+50 
-60 VSVLRVLLTGFIFGN
+60 
-75 GMSIIYSLAG
+75 
-85 AVVSLLA
+85 
-92 MALVKKM
+92 
-99 DGISIVG
+99 
-106 VSITGGVFHNIGQIL
+106 
-121 VAMSVVENLKLI
+121 
-133 YYLPVLLVA
+133 
-142 GTVTGF
+142 
-148 VIGIVAGKQN
+148 
-158 CDRQDLYVTILVK
+158 
-171 QEVSMKNKEMKVK
+171 MKNKEMKVK

-206 TGSQTTK
+206 TGSQTAK

-218 KTAHVARTAE
+218 KTAHVTRTE
-228 DDENEDECN
+228 DDSDDEWE

-252 SAITVTP
+252 SEITVTP
-259 GEGYN
+259 KEGYDEGN
-264 AESDSYFAKA
+264 ASYFKKAYSKEPKGFKAKLE
-274 VSKSKG
+274 G
-280 IQKMLV
+280 Q
-286 GKAATEDTI
+286 AATEDTI
-295 NGWDS
+295 NSWDT

-306 TSKAVKEA
+306 TSDAIKKA
-314 ALAAIKSANEAVTVD
+314 ALEAIQSAPAAGETVTID
-329 TTKLEA
+329 TAKLES
-335 AITAAEALKEADYTA
+335 AITAAEKLTESDYTA

-407 SEFYAADK
+407 SEFYAADQ

-430 RSKLVAGSYH
+430 RSTLVAGSYH

-521 DGSFSFSEVKGAT
+521 DGSLSFSEVKGAT

-555 LDVNGLPDT
+555 LDVNGLPKS

-579 NYGLRHLENIWKKKE
+579 NYGLRHLENIWKKTE

-609 LNSKDYEKMMGQ
+609 LDSKDYKKMMGQ

-636 IDADQYVPIKFNG
+636 IDADQYVPVKFNG
-649 TIAAENADVKSGKV
+649 TIAAENADVESGKV

-670 PGDYQ
+670 PDDYQ

-688 KEGVLTYK
+688 KDGVLTYK
-696 TKGAETGRYTLKVS
+696 TKGAEIGKYTLKVS
-710 DKSGKYA
+710 DKSRKYA
-717 DLKTDFELTTEA
+717 DLETDFELTTEA

-756 KKIKSV
+756 KKIESV

-791 PFKNAENGQEFKITV
+791 PFKDAENGHGFKISV
-806 KATGYAKDCEF
+806 KATGYAKNYEF
-817 TYTVAQESEY
+817 TYTLSQESEY

-851 SSSDAKDS
+851 SSSDAKDA
-859 KGESDKGAFDTVTRA
+859 KGEYDKGAFDTVTRA
-874 TVNHGLHRGS
+874 TVTHGLHRGS

-997 KTATKNENGSFS
+997 KTATKNEDGSFS

-1031 TAEKAGLTVKEASGS
+1031 TAEEAGLKVKEASGS

-1077 STYTNAKATYGTKF
+1077 STYTTAKATYGTKF

-1151 SENEKITTTEL
+1151 SEDKTITTTNL

-1167 KAEALKEAEYTAESW
+1167 KAEALEEAEYTAESW

-1217 ALVKIEEP
+1217 ALVKREEP

-1269 KESQEKVDKATDKL
+1269 KESQEKVDKATDAL
-1283 NSAIKALVKNGK
+1283 NTAIKALVKNGN
-1295 QDGSQNGSATPTVTK
+1295 QAGSQNGSATPTVTK
-1310 KAGTTTDG
+1310 KAGTTTDR

>member
-1 MNRNKKLA
+1 
-9 NMAMLVA
+9 
-16 LAMIF
+16 
-21 SYVESLIPINFGVPG
+21 
-36 MKLGVANLVTVTGL
+36 
-50 YFLKTPEVLA
+50 
-60 VSVLRVLLTGFIFGN
+60 
-75 GMSIIYSLAG
+75 
-85 AVVSLLA
+85 
-92 MALVKKM
+92 
-99 DGISIVG
+99 
-106 VSITGGVFHNIGQIL
+106 
-121 VAMSVVENLKLI
+121 
-133 YYLPVLLVA
+133 
-142 GTVTGF
+142 
-148 VIGIVAGKQN
+148 
-158 CDRQDLYVTILVK
+158 
-171 QEVSMKNKEMKVK
+171 MKNKEMKVK

-206 TGSQTTK
+206 TGSQTAK

-218 KTAHVARTAE
+218 KTAHVTRTE
-228 DDENEDECN
+228 DDEWE

-252 SAITVTP
+252 SEITVTP
-259 GEGYN
+259 KEGYN
-264 AESDSYFAKA
+264 EENASYFKKA
-274 VSKSKG
+274 YSKPKG
-280 IQKMLV
+280 FKTKLEGQ
-286 GKAATEDTI
+286 AATEDTI
-295 NGWDS
+295 NSWDT
-300 VSGATR
+300 VSSATC
-306 TSKAVKEA
+306 TSDAIKKA
-314 ALAAIKSANEAVTVD
+314 ALEAIQSAPAAGETVTID
-329 TTKLEA
+329 TAKLES
-335 AITAAEALKEADYTA
+335 AITAAEKLTESDYTA

-382 LNAAVKALKKAEVA
+382 LNTAVKALKKAEVA

-430 RSKLVAGSYH
+430 RSTLAAGSYH

-456 ISDASVLK
+456 ISDASVMK

-470 DDSKLSITVNMKG
+470 DDSKLSITVNIKG
-483 KETTTEYNG
+483 KEKTTEYNG

-555 LDVNGLPDT
+555 LDVNGLPKS

-675 AEYTVEGLEDAQV
+675 AEYTVEGLEDVQV
-688 KEGVLTYK
+688 KDGVLTYK
-696 TKGAETGRYTLKVS
+696 TKGAEIGKYTLKVS

-717 DLKTDFELTTEA
+717 DLTTDFELTTEA

-734 NSESAALVAA
+734 NNESAALVAA

-749 DDVTSYV
+749 EDVTSYV
-756 KKIKSV
+756 KKIESV

-767 EYAAT
+767 EYAAK

-791 PFKNAENGQEFKITV
+791 PFKNAENGHGFKISV
-806 KATGYAKDCEF
+806 KATGYAKDYEF
-817 TYTVAQESEY
+817 TYTLSQESEY

-934 MTEYDVLGLKYVPV
+934 MKEYDVLGLKYVPV

-985 LVANVTENTNGL
+985 LVANVTENTNSL
-997 KTATKNENGSFS
+997 KTATKNEDGSFS

-1031 TAEKAGLTVKEASGS
+1031 TAEEAGLTVKEANGS
-1046 YGEFLRVDLTGN
+1046 YGEFLRVDLTRN

-1167 KAEALKEAEYTAESW
+1167 KAEALKEADYTAESW

-1202 ATVDEAVSHLNAAIE
+1202 ATVDEAVSHLNAAVE
-1217 ALVKIEEP
+1217 ALVKAEGDKKEEP
-1225 AAVDT
+1225 TAVDT

-1235 VISDA
+1235 VISNA

-1246 DYTVDSW
+1246 DYTADSW

-1269 KESQEKVDKATDKL
+1269 KESQEKVDKATDAL
-1283 NSAIKALVKNGK
+1283 NKAIKALVKNGN
-1295 QDGSQNGSATPTVTK
+1295 QAGSQNGSATPTVTK
-1310 KAGTTTDG
+1310 KAGTTTNG

>member
-1 MNRNKKLA
+1 
-9 NMAMLVA
+9 
-16 LAMIF
+16 
-21 SYVESLIPINFGVPG
+21 
-36 MKLGVANLVTVTGL
+36 
-50 YFLKTPEVLA
+50 
-60 VSVLRVLLTGFIFGN
+60 
-75 GMSIIYSLAG
+75 
-85 AVVSLLA
+85 
-92 MALVKKM
+92 
-99 DGISIVG
+99 
-106 VSITGGVFHNIGQIL
+106 
-121 VAMSVVENLKLI
+121 
-133 YYLPVLLVA
+133 
-142 GTVTGF
+142 
-148 VIGIVAGKQN
+148 
-158 CDRQDLYVTILVK
+158 
-171 QEVSMKNKEMKVK
+171 MKNKEMKVK

-196 GLCPSTIFAA
+196 GLCPSIIFAA
-206 TGSQTTK
+206 TGSQTAK

-228 DDENEDECN
+228 DDENGDEWN

-252 SAITVTP
+252 SNITVTP
-259 GEGYN
+259 GNGYN
-264 AESDSYFAKA
+264 EAESKTYFNRAYSA
-274 VSKSKG
+274 NTSKYKG
-280 IQKMLV
+280 IKTVLE

-295 NGWDS
+295 NSWDT
-300 VSGATR
+300 VSSATR
-306 TSKAVKEA
+306 TSDAIKKA
-314 ALAAIKSANEAVTVD
+314 ALEAIQSAPVAGETVTIN
-329 TTKLEA
+329 TAKLES
-335 AITAAEALKEADYTA
+335 AIAAAEKLTESDYTA
-350 DSWSAMQTKLTVAKA
+350 DSWSAMQTKLTAARA

-382 LNAAVKALKKAEVA
+382 LNAAVKALKKAEVS

-407 SEFYAADK
+407 SEFYAADQ

-430 RSKLVAGSYH
+430 RSTLVAGSYH

-483 KETTTEYNG
+483 KEKTTEYNG

-521 DGSFSFSEVKGAT
+521 DGSLSFSEVKGAT

-555 LDVNGLPDT
+555 LDVNGLPKS

-579 NYGLRHLENIWKKKE
+579 NYGLRHLENIWKKTE

-609 LNSKDYEKMMGQ
+609 LDSKDYKKMMGQ

-636 IDADQYVPIKFNG
+636 IDADQYVPVKFNG
-649 TIAAENADVKSGKV
+649 TITAENADVESGKV

-670 PGDYQ
+670 PEDYQ
-675 AEYTVEGLEDAQV
+675 AEYTVEGLEDVQV
-688 KEGVLTYK
+688 KDGVLTYK
-696 TKGAETGRYTLKVS
+696 KKGTEIGKYTLKVS

-717 DLKTDFELTTEA
+717 DLTTDFELTTEA

-749 DDVTSYV
+749 EDVTSYV
-756 KKIKSV
+756 KNIESV

-791 PFKNAENGQEFKITV
+791 PFKNAENGQEFKISV
-806 KATGYAKDCEF
+806 KATGYAKDYEF
-817 TYTVAQESEY
+817 TYTLSKESEY

-851 SSSDAKDS
+851 SSSDTKDS

-997 KTATKNENGSFS
+997 KTATRNEDGSFS

-1031 TAEKAGLTVKEASGS
+1031 SAEEAGLTVKEASGS

-1151 SENEKITTTEL
+1151 SENETITTTEL

-1167 KAEALKEAEYTAESW
+1167 KAEALKEADYTAESW

-1202 ATVDEAVSHLNAAIE
+1202 ATVDEAVSHLNAAVE
-1217 ALVKIEEP
+1217 ALVKAEGDKTEEP

-1246 DYTVDSW
+1246 DYTADSW

-1269 KESQEKVDKATDKL
+1269 KESQEKVDKATDEL
-1283 NSAIKALVKNGK
+1283 NTAIKALVKNGS
-1295 QDGSQNGSATPTVTK
+1295 QSGNQAGSTTPTVTK

-1318 SASKGTSG
+1318 SASKGTTSNG
-1326 SKAAKTGDP
+1326 TSRSKAAKTGDP

>member
-1 MNRNKKLA
+1 
-9 NMAMLVA
+9 
-16 LAMIF
+16 
-21 SYVESLIPINFGVPG
+21 
-36 MKLGVANLVTVTGL
+36 
-50 YFLKTPEVLA
+50 
-60 VSVLRVLLTGFIFGN
+60 
-75 GMSIIYSLAG
+75 
-85 AVVSLLA
+85 
-92 MALVKKM
+92 
-99 DGISIVG
+99 
-106 VSITGGVFHNIGQIL
+106 
-121 VAMSVVENLKLI
+121 
-133 YYLPVLLVA
+133 
-142 GTVTGF
+142 
-148 VIGIVAGKQN
+148 
-158 CDRQDLYVTILVK
+158 
-171 QEVSMKNKEMKVK
+171 MKNKEMKVK

-206 TGSQTTK
+206 TGSQTAK

-228 DDENEDECN
+228 DDENEDEWN
-237 EYDVEVSLKVEDGKF
+237 EYDVEVSLKVENGKF

-382 LNAAVKALKKAEVA
+382 LNTAVKALKKAEVA

-430 RSKLVAGSYH
+430 RSTLAAGSYH

-470 DDSKLSITVNMKG
+470 DDSKLSITVNIKG
-483 KETTTEYNG
+483 KEKTTEYNG

-521 DGSFSFSEVKGAT
+521 DGSLSFSEVKGAT
-534 AQKLSDA
+534 AQKLNDA

-555 LDVNGLPDT
+555 LDVKGLPKT

-579 NYGLRHLENIWKKKE
+579 NYGLRHLENIWKKTK

-609 LNSKDYEKMMGQ
+609 LDSKDYEKMMGQ

-636 IDADQYVPIKFNG
+636 IDADQYVPVKFNG
-649 TIAAENADVKSGKV
+649 TIAAENADVESGKV

-675 AEYTVEGLEDAQV
+675 AEYTVEGLEDVQV
-688 KEGVLTYK
+688 KDGVLTYK
-696 TKGAETGRYTLKVS
+696 TKGAEIGKYTLKVS

-717 DLKTDFELTTEA
+717 DLTTDFELTTEA

-734 NSESAALVAA
+734 NNESAALVAA

-749 DDVTSYV
+749 EDVTSYV
-756 KKIKSV
+756 KKIESV

-791 PFKNAENGQEFKITV
+791 PFKDAENGHGFKISV
-806 KATGYAKDCEF
+806 KATGYAKDYEF
-817 TYTVAQESEY
+817 TYTLSQESEY

-842 ENVQAAGDT
+842 ENVQAAGNT

-948 KVKTSDLDALKAS
+948 KVKTSDLDALKTS

-997 KTATKNENGSFS
+997 KTATKNEDGSFS

-1031 TAEKAGLTVKEASGS
+1031 TAEEAGLKVKEASGS

-1151 SENEKITTTEL
+1151 SEDKTITTTEL

-1202 ATVDEAVSHLNAAIE
+1202 ATVDEAVSHLNAAVE
-1217 ALVKIEEP
+1217 ALVKAEGDKTEEP

-1269 KESQEKVDKATDKL
+1269 KESQEKVDKATDEL
-1283 NSAIKALVKNGK
+1283 NKAIKTLVKNGN
-1295 QDGSQNGSATPTVTK
+1295 QTGSQNGSATPTVTK

-1318 SASKGTSG
+1318 SVSKGTSG

>member
-1 MNRNKKLA
+1 
-9 NMAMLVA
+9 
-16 LAMIF
+16 
-21 SYVESLIPINFGVPG
+21 
-36 MKLGVANLVTVTGL
+36 
-50 YFLKTPEVLA
+50 
-60 VSVLRVLLTGFIFGN
+60 
-75 GMSIIYSLAG
+75 
-85 AVVSLLA
+85 
-92 MALVKKM
+92 
-99 DGISIVG
+99 
-106 VSITGGVFHNIGQIL
+106 
-121 VAMSVVENLKLI
+121 
-133 YYLPVLLVA
+133 
-142 GTVTGF
+142 
-148 VIGIVAGKQN
+148 
-158 CDRQDLYVTILVK
+158 
-171 QEVSMKNKEMKVK
+171 MKNKEMKVK

-228 DDENEDECN
+228 DDENEDEWN

-382 LNAAVKALKKAEVA
+382 LNTAVKALKKAEVA

-430 RSKLVAGSYH
+430 RSTLVAGSYH

-464 NYTQIT
+464 KYTQIT

-521 DGSFSFSEVKGAT
+521 DGSLSFSEVKGAT
-534 AQKLSDA
+534 AQKLNDA

-555 LDVNGLPDT
+555 LDVNGLPKT
-564 VNTVYGVVISTKEGD
+564 VNTVYGVVISTKKGD
-579 NYGLRHLENIWKKKE
+579 KYGLRHLENIWKKTE

-649 TIAAENADVKSGKV
+649 TIAAENADVESGKV

-688 KEGVLTYK
+688 KDGVLTYK

-842 ENVQAAGDT
+842 ENVQAAGNT

-874 TVNHGLHRGS
+874 TVTHGLHRGS

-1031 TAEKAGLTVKEASGS
+1031 TAEEAGLKVKEASGS

-1111 RCTLPEGTD
+1111 RCKLPEGTD